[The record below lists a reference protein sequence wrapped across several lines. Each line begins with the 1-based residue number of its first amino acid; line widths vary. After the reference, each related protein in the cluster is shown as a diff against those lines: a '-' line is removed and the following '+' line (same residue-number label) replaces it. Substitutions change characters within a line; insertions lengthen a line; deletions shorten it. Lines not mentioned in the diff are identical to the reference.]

1 VVSGITVFLVE
12 IGCKKLIYSIMIKRY
27 LNFINEA
34 DETGTEGIKSLNPS
48 NYTEIKDE
56 IKSMIEKTIDK
67 SGGEYKTFIESF
79 EKNPE
84 DVKVEGFINDADIY
98 EFYLKFRND
107 IDEILNNIKFF
118 DESPV
123 TSNAY
128 GLYEYTIKGSEKAF
142 MEVVKML

>member
-1 VVSGITVFLVE
+1 
-12 IGCKKLIYSIMIKRY
+12 MIKRY

-34 DETGTEGIKSLNPS
+34 DETGTEGIKSLNSS

-56 IKSMIEKTIDK
+56 IKSMVEKTIEK
-67 SGGEYKTFIESF
+67 SGGEYKSFIESF

-107 IDEILNNIKFF
+107 IDEVLNGIKFY
-118 DESPV
+118 DQAPTGV
-123 TSNAY
+123 NAY
-128 GLYEYTIKGSEKAF
+128 GLYEYTIKGTEKAF
-142 MEVVKML
+142 MEIVKMLQ